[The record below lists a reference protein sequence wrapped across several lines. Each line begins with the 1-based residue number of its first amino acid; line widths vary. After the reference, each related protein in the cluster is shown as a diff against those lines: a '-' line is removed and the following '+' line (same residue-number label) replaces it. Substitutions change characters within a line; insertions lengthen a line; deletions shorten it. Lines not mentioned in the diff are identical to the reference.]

1 MGEMASQITSLTIDL
16 QTDSE
21 FRKQYNV
28 CWEYQFCRYHY
39 GVIHLFIFK

>member
-1 MGEMASQITSLTIDL
+1 MGEMASQITSLSIDL

-21 FRKQYNV
+21 FRKQYV